1 MRIALLALHFAEYA
15 ARLALALSAK
25 HEVLLVLRSSN
36 AKNELTED
44 LRALLYKKVTVR
56 SLEPGRMR
64 DPRTLG
70 TSLEVNR
77 MLRDFSPDVLHIQEV
92 HPVLVGW
99 TLLSFRRRIPVVLTV
114 HDPVHHSGG
123 LHKHSWQWRIV
134 TWFRLKASRV
144 IVHGPAMHA
153 ELEHLDGRV
162 AGRVDVIPHGIL
174 GRSEIDDDI
183 SGHEPGAFLFFG
195 RVLAYK
201 GLRYLLDAGDLLR
214 SRGHAFRLIVAGAGS
229 DLELHRSRI
238 ASSPWIEL
246 IDRYISAAEVPG
258 LFRRAMAVV
267 LPYTDATQSGV
278 GAMALACARPVIA
291 TDVGDVPD
299 VVIDGRTGLI
309 VPPRDG
315 KALADAMQ
323 KLLADRSLRDSLA
336 AGAAGFATEKLCW
349 SRIAELTVGSY
360 RRAINPHLAR
370 QVDGNASAPIGI
382 QPANPITLGVLLDG
396 KIQEGWVLDAV
407 RQALAVPGVRLA
419 AVALASGIVR
429 KSFASRLHSVLD
441 RLDRRLRCRRER
453 LFIPTNIVAEFDAPL
468 LNVEGVRH
476 SDGWCLDE
484 AGAAALRQR
493 EVDVWLCFAAIAP
506 RRPMNPIS
514 RLGVWGIEIGQGVSA
529 TGIWGG
535 VMELVAESPV
545 TMVSVIDYAEHREGL
560 LYRTFGATITN
571 SVRRN
576 RLGSMHKGIS
586 FFRRILERRTRDG
599 DAWHRAESL
608 APVPARYPMLR
619 EPTVSATGR
628 MAWRLASNVAATR
641 WRSLNWRDQWQVA
654 YYFADEGELNFRFE
668 RLRYLVPPKDRFWA
682 DPFAVE
688 HEGRYFIFFEEM
700 LFSTQKGRIMAI
712 EVFENGESGEPQVAL
727 ECPYHVSYPFVFAWE
742 GSLYMMP
749 ETAANGTVEVYRC
762 EEFPLNWKLHRVFLE
777 NISAY
782 DATLWKDDDRWWMF
796 VNVAEPGADSSDE
809 LHLYWSMTPLGPW
822 TAHRANPV
830 VSDVRCTRPAGPLF
844 SRDGMLYRPS
854 QDCSLAYGHSV
865 LINRVDVLR
874 DDVYRETTVHR
885 ISPGW
890 RKDILHVHTLGGS
903 HRLRVVDYLVS
914 RQQRF

>member
-1 MRIALLALHFAEYA
+1 LALHFAEYA
-15 ARLALALSAK
+15 ARLALALSVK

-36 AKNELTED
+36 ARSELTEE
-44 LRALLYKKVTVR
+44 LHALLYEKVTVR
-56 SLEPGRMR
+56 TLEPGRMR
-64 DPRTLG
+64 DPRTLR

-123 LHKHSWQWRIV
+123 LHKHSWQWKIV
-134 TWFRLKASRV
+134 SWFRRKASRV
-144 IVHGPAMHA
+144 IVHGPAMQA
-153 ELEHLDGRV
+153 ELENLDGRI
-162 AGRVDVIPHGIL
+162 AGRVDVIAHGIL
-174 GRSEIDDDI
+174 GRDDIDNDI

-201 GLRYLLDAGDLLR
+201 GLRYLLEAGDLLR
-214 SRGHAFRLIVAGAGS
+214 SRGFAFRVIVAGTGS

-238 ASSPWIEL
+238 ASSPWVEL

-278 GAMALACARPVIA
+278 GAMALACSRPVIA

-315 KALADAMQ
+315 NALAEAMQ
-323 KLLADRSLRDSLA
+323 RILADRPLRDSLA
-336 AGAAGFATEKLCW
+336 AGAARFATEKLCW
-349 SRIAELTVGSY
+349 SHIAELTVGSY
-360 RRAINPHLAR
+360 RRAINPHLVR
-370 QVDGNASAPIGI
+370 QPDGKGSALIGNN
-382 QPANPITLGVLLDG
+382 PANPVTLGVLLDG
-396 KIQEGWVLDAV
+396 KFQEGWVLDAV
-407 RQALAVPGVRLA
+407 RQALAAPGVTLA
-419 AVALASGIVR
+419 AVALARGTVR
-429 KSFASRLHSVLD
+429 QSFASRLHSLLD
-441 RLDRRLRCRRER
+441 RLDRRMRCRGEQ
-453 LFIPTNIVAEFDAPL
+453 LFIPTHVAAEFDAPL
-468 LNVEGVRH
+468 LNVEVASH

-493 EVDVWLCFAAIAP
+493 EVDVWLCFAANPP
-506 RRPMNPIS
+506 RRPMNPVS
-514 RLGVWGIEIGQGVSA
+514 RLGVWGIEIGQDVSA
-529 TGIWGG
+529 TNIWGG
-535 VMELVAESPV
+535 VMELGAESPV
-545 TMVSVIDYAEHREGL
+545 TMVSVIDYAEPGDGL

-576 RLGSMHKGIS
+576 RLGSLHKGIS
-586 FFRRILERRTRDG
+586 FFRRILERHARDG
-599 DAWHRAESL
+599 DAWRHAGSG
-608 APVPARYPMLR
+608 APVPARYPTLR
-619 EPTVSATGR
+619 EPTVGAVGR
-628 MAWRLASNVAATR
+628 LSWRLASNVAVTR

-654 YYFADEGELNFRFE
+654 YYFADESELNFRFE

-700 LFSTQKGRIMAI
+700 SFRTQKGRIMAI

-727 ECPYHVSYPFVFAWE
+727 ERPYHISYPFVFAWD

-762 EEFPLNWKLHRVFLE
+762 EEFPLRWSLHRTFLD

-782 DATLWKDDDRWWMF
+782 DATLWRDGDRWWMF

-809 LHLYWSMTPLGPW
+809 LHLYWSKTPLGPW

-865 LINRVDVLR
+865 LISRVDVLR
-874 DDVYRETTVHR
+874 DDDYRETAVHR

-903 HRLRVVDYLVS
+903 QRLRVVDYMVS

>member
-36 AKNELTED
+36 AKSELTED
-44 LRALLYKKVTVR
+44 LRALLCKKVTVR

-134 TWFRLKASRV
+134 TWFRRKASRV
-144 IVHGPAMHA
+144 IVHGPAMQA
-153 ELEHLDGRV
+153 ELENLDGRI

-174 GRSEIDDDI
+174 GRSDIDDDI

-214 SRGHAFRLIVAGAGS
+214 GRGHAFRLIVAGTGS

-278 GAMALACARPVIA
+278 GAMALACSRPVIA

-315 KALADAMQ
+315 NALADAMQ
-323 KLLADRSLRDSLA
+323 KLLADRPLRDSLA
-336 AGAAGFATEKLCW
+336 AGAARFATEKLCW
-349 SRIAELTVGSY
+349 PHIAELTVGSY

-370 QVDGNASAPIGI
+370 QADGNGSALIGN
-382 QPANPITLGVLLDG
+382 QPPNPITLGVLLDG

-407 RQALAVPGVRLA
+407 QQALAVPGVRLA
-419 AVALASGIVR
+419 AVALARGIVR
-429 KSFASRLHSVLD
+429 KSFASRLHSLLD
-441 RLDRRLRCRRER
+441 RLDRRVRCRGER
-453 LFIPTNIVAEFDAPL
+453 LFIPTNIAAEFDAPL
-468 LNVEGVRH
+468 LNVEVARH

-484 AGAAALRQR
+484 AGAAALRSR
-493 EVDVWLCFAAIAP
+493 AVDVWLCFAANPP
-506 RRPMNPIS
+506 RRPMNPVS
-514 RLGVWGIEIGQGVSA
+514 RLGVWGIEIGQDVSA
-529 TGIWGG
+529 TSIWGG
-535 VMELVAESPV
+535 VMELAAESPV
-545 TMVSVIDYAEHREGL
+545 TMVSVIDYAEHRDGL

-576 RLGSMHKGIS
+576 RLGSLHKGIS
-586 FFRRILERRTRDG
+586 FFRRILEGLARDG
-599 DAWHRAESL
+599 ESWRPATSG
-608 APVPARYPMLR
+608 APAPARYPVLR
-619 EPTVSATGR
+619 EPTVTAVGR
-628 MAWRLASNVAATR
+628 LSWRLASNVAVNR
-641 WRSLNWRDQWQVA
+641 LRSLKWRNQWQMA
-654 YYFADEGELNFRFE
+654 YYFADESEVDFRFE
-668 RLRYLVPPKDRFWA
+668 RLRYLIPPKDRFWA

-700 LFSTQKGRIMAI
+700 PFRTQKGRIMAI
-712 EVFENGESGEPQVAL
+712 EVFENGESGAPQVAL
-727 ECPYHVSYPFVFAWE
+727 ERPYHVSYPFVFAWD

-749 ETAANGTVEVYRC
+749 ETAANRTVEVYRC
-762 EEFPLNWKLHRVFLE
+762 DVFPLNWKLHRVFFE
-777 NISAY
+777 KINAY
-782 DATLWKDDDRWWMF
+782 DSTLWKDNDRWWMF

-809 LHLYWSMTPLGPW
+809 LHLYWGPTPLGPW
-822 TAHRANPV
+822 TAHGANPV
-830 VSDVRCTRPAGPLF
+830 ISDVRRARPAGPLF

-865 LINRVDVLR
+865 SINRVDVLR
-874 DDVYRETTVHR
+874 DNEYRETAVHR

-903 HRLRVVDYLVS
+903 QRLRVIDYLVS
-914 RQQRF
+914 RKQRF